1 MLMVNRTIF
10 SDDGTLKDISVE
22 MNNFQSGSFVLPF
35 VSAQDF
41 LFVASDFP
49 FNHRYV
55 DVSVVNSNSAS
66 LTIDLW
72 DGTNWQ
78 VAQDLVDQTSVGGV
92 PLAQSGHISWRPND
106 DTPGWLR
113 DDTNDNSDVIEGLS
127 GVNINDLYWARFKWS
142 ADLSLTT
149 ALKFLGHKFS
159 DDNDLAIEYPI
170 LLETDVK
177 IQFQVGKTDWE
188 DQHFAA
194 ARKIIR
200 DLKKRMIIRSGN
212 QIMEWELFTEAS
224 YHKVAEIAFKGFGKD
239 FFENRDDARKSYNEA
254 LNKSIYL
261 IDENNNAELDVRERG
276 SRQGFM
282 RR

>member
-10 SDDGTLKDISVE
+10 SDNTVLKDISVAL
-22 MNNFQSGSFVLPF
+22 NSFQTGSAVIDF

-72 DGTNWQ
+72 DGTQWQ
-78 VAQDLVDQTSVGGV
+78 VAQDLIDQTSVGGV
-92 PLAQSGHISWRPND
+92 PLSQSGHISWRPND

-142 ADLSLTT
+142 ADLSVTT

-159 DDNDLAIEYPI
+159 DDNDLDIEYPI

-177 IQFQVGKTDWE
+177 TQFKAGKTDWE

-194 ARKIIR
+194 ALKIIR

-224 YHKVAEIAFKGFGKD
+224 AHKVAEIAFKGFGKD